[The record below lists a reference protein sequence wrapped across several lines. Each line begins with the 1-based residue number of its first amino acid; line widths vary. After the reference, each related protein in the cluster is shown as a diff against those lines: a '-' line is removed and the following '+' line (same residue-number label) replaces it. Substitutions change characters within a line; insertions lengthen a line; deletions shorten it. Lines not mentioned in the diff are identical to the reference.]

1 MKPFMNKDFLL
12 QTETAKRLFHDYA
25 SKMPIYDY
33 HCHLDPQE
41 IYENRTYKDMTELW
55 LEGDHYKWRAMRA
68 NGIDEYYITGK
79 ASGYEKF
86 EKWAETVEKLIGN
99 PLYHWT
105 HMELRQYFN
114 VETILKRTTA
124 KDIWDI
130 CNEKL
135 KEQNF
140 SARAFI
146 KRSNVTFIG
155 TTDDPID
162 DLRYHK
168 LLKEDKDFSTTVLP
182 SFRPDQVM
190 SIQHEFW
197 TDYVRDLGDIAGICI
212 TNFTELID
220 ALENRLDYFQNM
232 GCKLADHSLE
242 TVVFENATLQELDT
256 IVEKRLNGEVLSLKE
271 IHQFLAQLLV
281 RLGKSYNR
289 RKWVMQ
295 YHIGALRNANSH
307 LFYNIGSNIGCD
319 SMKDAPIAIPL
330 CQLLDELDKVQQLPK
345 TVLYGLNPKDNE
357 LLATIA
363 GNFQRKGTPSKVQFG
378 SAWWFNDHI
387 DGMVAQ
393 MKTLGNVGVLSR
405 FIGMLTDSR
414 SFLSYSRHEY
424 FRRIL
429 CNILGEWVENGEYP
443 YDLEWLG
450 QIVQDISYNN
460 ASEYFE
466 IKLKEAIISPS

>member
-155 TTDDPID
+155 TTDDPMD

-197 TDYVRDLGDIAGICI
+197 TD
-212 TNFTELID
+212 
-220 ALENRLDYFQNM
+220 
-232 GCKLADHSLE
+232 
-242 TVVFENATLQELDT
+242 
-256 IVEKRLNGEVLSLKE
+256 
-271 IHQFLAQLLV
+271 
-281 RLGKSYNR
+281 
-289 RKWVMQ
+289 
-295 YHIGALRNANSH
+295 
-307 LFYNIGSNIGCD
+307 
-319 SMKDAPIAIPL
+319 
-330 CQLLDELDKVQQLPK
+330 
-345 TVLYGLNPKDNE
+345 
-357 LLATIA
+357 
-363 GNFQRKGTPSKVQFG
+363 
-378 SAWWFNDHI
+378 
-387 DGMVAQ
+387 
-393 MKTLGNVGVLSR
+393 
-405 FIGMLTDSR
+405 
-414 SFLSYSRHEY
+414 
-424 FRRIL
+424 
-429 CNILGEWVENGEYP
+429 
-443 YDLEWLG
+443 
-450 QIVQDISYNN
+450 
-460 ASEYFE
+460 
-466 IKLKEAIISPS
+466 